1 MSSSVGTGNLSQCT
15 IAGQDVRS
23 LVSML
28 DYFESIYSPAAS
40 CNITLNDASGFH
52 NKAQLKGGTEEVS
65 ITFGGREGNTIRMN
79 FKVGKIGDRMRAKE
93 NQDTYIIT
101 CVPQEFIE
109 NNQKEIVKAYK
120 DKKLSD
126 MTKDWHE
133 EYIKESNTL
142 KKDLV
147 TNEESED
154 KQNYFGTG
162 RSPTTAIRW
171 AAKEAKSK
179 DAKASNY
186 VYYQDRDGY
195 HFRTIDKM
203 LSEDVKYT
211 LTYSHQNIGA
221 AGGDAARKIISY
233 DQKSDFDSMDS
244 SYNGADS
251 DHWYYF
257 DPSVGKVDAVKEG
270 KRDGAGDTTHTGS
283 AQLTSKQKS
292 ARGERFN
299 FIVAPGQG
307 QSKFRD
313 SRDKKISENKRSLP
327 EHGAKSSAAIQ
338 LDNLIINVRVPGD
351 TNYKPG
357 VKVRLDIPANQENSE
372 LDPRSGTF
380 LVTSVRHITYRDEND
395 LKYECL
401 LECKSDSQN
410 KSSSGNSGVTK

>member
-1 MSSSVGTGNLSQCT
+1 MSSIGTGNLSQCT

-23 LVSML
+23 LVNML
-28 DYFESIYSPAAS
+28 DYYESIYSPAAS

-65 ITFGGREGNTIRMN
+65 IAFGGRESGSIRMN

-93 NQDTYIIT
+93 NQDLYIIT

-126 MTKDWHE
+126 MAKDWHE
-133 EYIKESNTL
+133 EYTKESNTL

-171 AAKEAKSK
+171 AAKEAKSSK
-179 DAKASNY
+179 AKASNY

-195 HFRTIDKM
+195 HFKTIDSM
-203 LSEDVKYT
+203 LQEGVKYT
-211 LTYSHQNIGA
+211 LSYSHQNIGIQ
-221 AGGDAARKIISY
+221 GGDASRKIIAY
-233 DQKSDFDSMDS
+233 DQKSDFDSIDS

-257 DPSVGKVDAVKEG
+257 DPSVGKVDAVTEG

-283 AQLTSKQKS
+283 TQLTSNQKS

-357 VKVRLDIPANQENSE
+357 IKVRLDIPANQENSE

-410 KSSSGNSGVTK
+410 KSSSGNSGVTQ